1 MVILYDR
8 FNLPEN
14 IFEVI
19 FSTDQ
24 QRMVGEL
31 LIKEMKDKKGELGKS
46 EMSLFA
52 MTLHNGEYITIL
64 KDPPYN
70 GKKVK
75 ISYNKRQFYDRIL
88 TPMKGMGLI
97 EYDLYKKRYRLSEN
111 FNKDMIRIGLLW
123 LRELKK

>member
-8 FNLPEN
+8 FNMSDD
-14 IFEVI
+14 IYGVV

-24 QRMVGEL
+24 QRLVAKL
-31 LIKEMKDKKGELGKS
+31 LIKELKDKGGQMGKT

-52 MTLHNGEYITIL
+52 TTLHEGEYLTTL
-64 KDPPYN
+64 DDSPYK

-97 EYDLYKKRYRLSEN
+97 EYNLYTKKYSLSEN
-111 FNKDMIRIGLLW
+111 FNKDMMRIGLMW